1 MTETMCY
8 MCLNKIDKSSVRLF
22 LDQEK
27 KKQVCKK
34 CWTKECELRFS
45 KTEKKKPEEVISELA
60 EKHHRFVK
68 AIDYDKQ
75 KKEKPE

>member
-1 MTETMCY
+1 MTETLCY
-8 MCLNKIDKSSVRLF
+8 SCLNKINNSTVRLF

-34 CWTKECELRFS
+34 CWDKELELRFA
-45 KTEKKKPEEVISELA
+45 KTANKKPEEVMKELT

-75 KKEKPE
+75 KKEN